1 MEEIVKVAIVFALIL
16 IFISLL
22 SVIVGW
28 KFEKL
33 LSTLRVVIRLEL
45 SSAAGRVSLLTN
57 FLIFVL
63 FLVVSVF
70 HEAMALVK
78 ALVKSE
84 LELSSFNVVSGF
96 TIVAMMFLA
105 NLVVLAVLYGK
116 RQ

>member
-1 MEEIVKVAIVFALIL
+1 MEEIIKVATVFALIL
-16 IFISLL
+16 VFISFL
-22 SVIVGW
+22 SVIIGW

-45 SSAAGRVSLLTN
+45 TSAAGRVSLLTN
-57 FLIFVL
+57 FLIFIL
-63 FLVVSVF
+63 FLILSVF
-70 HEAMALVK
+70 HEAMTLVK

-84 LELSSFNVVSGF
+84 LELSSFNPVSGF
-96 TIVAMMFLA
+96 TIVAMMFMA

>member
-1 MEEIVKVAIVFALIL
+1 MDEIVKVAIVFALIL
-16 IFISLL
+16 VFISVL

-33 LSTLRVVIRLEL
+33 LSTLKVVIRLEVT
-45 SSAAGRVSLLTN
+45 SPPGRVSLLTN
-57 FLIFVL
+57 FLIFIL
-63 FLVVSVF
+63 FLVLSVF

-84 LELSSFNVVSGF
+84 LELSSFNLVSGF

-105 NLVVLAVLYGK
+105 NLIVLAVLYGK